1 MLASEK
7 REYPILIPLIAVL
20 IGLLVGALFMMFS
33 GNNPVV
39 GYSALFTGIFGT
51 LYDFGE
57 SIRQITPLIFTG
69 LSVAFAFRT
78 GLFNIGA
85 EGQYI
90 MGSFAAVVVGI
101 LLDLPWFIEA
111 PLAFLAGCIAGG
123 IWSAIA
129 GYLKARFHVH
139 EVISTIMLNYIALIT
154 VNYLIRTYFKAASE
168 RTVDINPTAA
178 ISTPWLS
185 DLFDGARIH
194 FGIIIAFFFAYLFYI
209 ILWKTIWGFELRS
222 VGYNHLASEYAGM
235 SVSKNLILSMLISGM
250 LAGAG
255 GASEVLG
262 VYGYLAINP
271 AFPGNGFNG
280 IAVALLGANSPIG
293 IILAAALFGGL
304 TYGSNNMQQQAQI
317 PTEIV
322 SIVIA
327 VIILFVASNG
337 AVKWIL
343 HRGKK
348 IKGDIR

>member
-1 MLASEK
+1 LESEK
-7 REYPILIPLIAVL
+7 KEYLFLVPLIAVV
-20 IGLLVGALFMMFS
+20 IGLLVGALFMVFS
-33 GNNPVV
+33 GNNPVE
-39 GYSALFTGIFGT
+39 GYGALFTGIFGT

-57 SIRQITPLIFTG
+57 TIRQITPLIFTG

-90 MGSFAAVVVGI
+90 IGSFVAVVVGI
-101 LLDLPWFIEA
+101 VINLPWFIEA
-111 PLAFLAGCIAGG
+111 PLAFLAGCVAGG
-123 IWSAIA
+123 LWSAIA

-139 EVISTIMLNYIALIT
+139 EVISTIMLNYIALII

-168 RTVDINPTAA
+168 RTVDIHPSSA
-178 ISTPWLS
+178 ISSPWLS

-194 FGIIIAFFFAYLFYI
+194 LGIIIAFLFAYLFYVM
-209 ILWKTIWGFELRS
+209 LWKTVWGFELRS
-222 VGYNHLASEYAGM
+222 VGFNHLASEYAGM
-235 SVSKNLILSMLISGM
+235 SVSRNLILSMLISGM

-280 IAVALLGANSPIG
+280 IAVALLGANSPVG
-293 IILAAALFGGL
+293 ILLAAALFGAL
-304 TYGSNNMQQQAQI
+304 TYGSDNMQQQAQI
-317 PTEIV
+317 PTEVV

-327 VIILFVASNG
+327 VIILFVASNE
-337 AVKWIL
+337 AVKRIL

-348 IKGDIR
+348 IKGDIG